1 MSMKDLIEVV
11 VIKDVEEMEY
21 HVKLESD
28 RDKAKLVKRIEKHIR
43 SSMEYRDYIAFL
55 RDNVGMDACAFFN
68 NINKDSSKSI
78 RIEIHHEPLT
88 LYDYTRVVLE
98 KYIKEGLPI
107 NDMMISEEVMKLHY
121 QNQVGLIP
129 LSKTLHL
136 IIHGDNSE
144 KLVIPAYMIF
154 GDYSSFIEEY
164 GDYLDDDDVI
174 YDKIEKMIERTKEI
188 KKNSFEFLEKK
199 YEYLKVDGFEIPQ
212 KVDSDGEMIEE
223 NKESE
228 EVAC

>member
-1 MSMKDLIEVV
+1 MNKNDLIDIVV
-11 VIKDVEEMEY
+11 VKEIEDMEY
-21 HVKLESD
+21 HVKIESD
-28 RDKAKLVKRIEKHIR
+28 RDKTKLIKRIERQIR
-43 SSMEYRDYIAFL
+43 SSQEYRDYIAFL

-88 LYDYTRVVLE
+88 LYDYVRVVLE

-107 NDMMISEEVMKLHY
+107 NDMMIAEETMELHY
-121 QNQVGLIP
+121 KNQVGLIP

-154 GDYSSFIEEY
+154 GDYSKFIEDY
-164 GDYLDDDDVI
+164 GDYLDEDDLI
-174 YDKIEKMIERTKEI
+174 YTKIEKMIERTKEI

-199 YEYLKVDGFEIPQ
+199 YEYLQVDGFEIPQ
-212 KVDSDGEMIEE
+212 KIDENGEMIEE
-223 NKESE
+223 NKED
-228 EVAC
+228 EVKAC

>member
-1 MSMKDLIEVV
+1 MNKNDLIDIVV
-11 VIKDVEEMEY
+11 VKEIEDMEY
-21 HVKLESD
+21 HVKIESD
-28 RDKAKLVKRIEKHIR
+28 RDKTKLIKRIERQIR
-43 SSMEYRDYIAFL
+43 SSQEYRDYIVFL

-68 NINKDSSKSI
+68 NINKDSSKLI

-88 LYDYTRVVLE
+88 LYDYVRVVLE

-107 NDMMISEEVMKLHY
+107 NDMMIGEEAMELHY
-121 QNQVGLIP
+121 KNQVGLIP

-154 GDYSSFIEEY
+154 GDYSKFIEDY
-164 GDYLDDDDVI
+164 GDYLDEDDVI
-174 YDKIEKMIERTKEI
+174 YTKIEKMIERTKEI

-199 YEYLKVDGFEIPQ
+199 YEYLQVDGFEIPQ
-212 KVDSDGEMIEE
+212 KIDENGEMIEE
-223 NKESE
+223 NKED
-228 EVAC
+228 EVKAC